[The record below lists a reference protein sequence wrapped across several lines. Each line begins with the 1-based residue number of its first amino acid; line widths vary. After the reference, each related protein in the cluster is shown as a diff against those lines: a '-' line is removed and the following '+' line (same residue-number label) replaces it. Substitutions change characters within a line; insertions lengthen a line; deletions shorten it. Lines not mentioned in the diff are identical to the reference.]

1 MVVLDGGETADETL
15 PTGSHHLVW
24 EGVAY
29 CDEKRERRERENDRS
44 EERVSSQRIILMIKT
59 FLMSYEMDF
68 LDTFVFFC
76 LFKVLNVFGEQLD
89 VGRWP

>member
-1 MVVLDGGETADETL
+1 
-15 PTGSHHLVW
+15 
-24 EGVAY
+24 
-29 CDEKRERRERENDRS
+29 
-44 EERVSSQRIILMIKT
+44 
-59 FLMSYEMDF
+59 MSYEMDF